1 MGRPAFRPTPEM
13 REEVMRL
20 KSGWLSDERV
30 AGRLGISRT
39 TLLKHFSEELE
50 SIADAKEEALLMAMH
65 RTAKRGK
72 VSAIIWLARRFEAA
86 RKREEAE
93 RARLARRPA

>member
-1 MGRPAFRPTPEM
+1 
-13 REEVMRL
+13 
-20 KSGWLSDERV
+20 
-30 AGRLGISRT
+30 
-39 TLLKHFSEELE
+39 
-50 SIADAKEEALLMAMH
+50 LMAMH